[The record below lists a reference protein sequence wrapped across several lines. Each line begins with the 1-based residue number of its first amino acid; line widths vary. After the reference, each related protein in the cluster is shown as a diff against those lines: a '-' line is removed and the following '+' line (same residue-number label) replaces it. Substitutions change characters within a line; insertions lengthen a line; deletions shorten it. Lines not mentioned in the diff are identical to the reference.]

1 MILLYCENKDLTP
14 FPFFVADT
22 IKDKQ
27 TFPYG
32 SIEMAL
38 EQYSKKVFRYEEYS
52 KMLKR
57 IEESSSDT
65 VIIDITNID
74 ITDAEEAEATIYSAY
89 PELLL

>member
-1 MILLYCENKDLTP
+1 
-14 FPFFVADT
+14 
-22 IKDKQ
+22 
-27 TFPYG
+27 
-32 SIEMAL
+32 
-38 EQYSKKVFRYEEYS
+38 VFRYEEYS

>member
-1 MILLYCENKDLTP
+1 MILLYCENKDLTL

-32 SIEMAL
+32 SIEMVL

-57 IEESSSDT
+57 IEESFSDT